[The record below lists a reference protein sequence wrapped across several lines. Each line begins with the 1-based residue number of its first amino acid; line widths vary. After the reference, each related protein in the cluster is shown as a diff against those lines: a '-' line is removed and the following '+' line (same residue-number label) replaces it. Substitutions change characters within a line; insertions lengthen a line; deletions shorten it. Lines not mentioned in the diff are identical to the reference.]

1 MEINQE
7 FLRLLELL
15 NLYNVGDLVS
25 AIEIKETAKNLTDK
39 TEGETKELLERISS
53 YFTTLIKEG
62 PTDKTE
68 AEIKSFRDLLLQ
80 HLKPTEGEKT
90 ESTNTEQPSETGES
104 EEEEIITIGQDEV
117 EVLVTFLNESLEHLQ
132 GIEEKILKL
141 ESEFDIE
148 LVNSIFRPVHS
159 IKGSSGYFGFK
170 KIKALSHIL
179 ENLLDELRDEKI
191 EADSDL
197 IDLLLES
204 TDTLNRMIEKLH
216 TDVTHATEKS
226 EGESIIIREPEE
238 NVDALIDRIK
248 KFTEEAKTE
257 QQKTKQTEEIV
268 WEIENLREDLKQ
280 NFIEEA
286 YDHFDHIESIL
297 LAMEEEGG
305 GIDKYDDLFR
315 SLHSLKGNS
324 RLLLS
329 TLNLTEEENKNHI
342 LNYFQEIS
350 HLAEAIIHYRRD
362 TQSPLTEEEH
372 DILLDTVDTLKAV
385 TRYIETGER
394 EDITPKE
401 LIAALKETYDK
412 REASTVKGGET
423 TSKPEKSTQIST
435 TTAGDARALSF
446 SNTMT
451 QSIQMVKIAIEN
463 LRAGVNKERSLE
475 MLNRAFQNM
484 KKLGKSVSHN
494 LLIEEC
500 DRGLSAVKEL
510 SGKSGDEETKLINRI
525 ENVMNT
531 IAEKGDRRQA
541 ATVKEAIKKITA
553 KEEVKPSTQFIKVS
567 ENQLNNLMNLVMEL
581 VVIKNNFIEVTK
593 DIKSASS
600 IDTLKEDIKT
610 ISQNIGKVTYDLQNS
625 VMQMRMVPVG
635 TIFSRFPRLVRDLSK
650 AMNKKI
656 RLEIH
661 GEDTKLDKTIIDA
674 LADPLVHIIRNSV
687 DHGISTPQ
695 ERIKNGKPE
704 IGTITL
710 SAYNMGQNV
719 VIEVKDDGRGIDPEK
734 IKKKALEKG
743 LVDEEKI
750 KNYSEKDLFN
760 LIFLPGFSTAE
771 KVTDV
776 SGRGVGMDVVK
787 TNIEKLSGSIEL
799 DSIVGVGTTIRL
811 KLPLT
816 LAITKGLEITIS
828 DDNYYIPIDYV
839 LESVKIPF
847 KNVKKYRDMRI
858 VFIRGEIL
866 PLYSLKE
873 ILGYGNEEDDFTD
886 KERIINIVV
895 LIVKGK
901 KIALWV
907 DEFTRE
913 SEFVIKPIPPTV
925 GNIESF
931 SGLTITGRGK
941 IILVIDPLKI
951 F

>member
-1 MEINQE
+1 METNQQI
-7 FLRLLELL
+7 FRLLELL
-15 NLYNVGDLVS
+15 NLYKPGDLVS
-25 AIEIKETAKNLTDK
+25 AVEIKETSEELIGK
-39 TEGETKELLERISS
+39 TEGEIKDSIARINS

-62 PTDKTE
+62 PKENTE
-68 AEIKSFRDLLLQ
+68 DDIKNFKESLLQ
-80 HLKPTEGEKT
+80 HTEHTTPPPE
-90 ESTNTEQPSETGES
+90 ESFSKEAEET
-104 EEEEIITIGQDEV
+104 IIISQDERD
-117 EVLVTFLNESLEHLQ
+117 VLITFLNESLEHLE
-132 GIEEKILKL
+132 GIEQKILKL
-141 ESEFDIE
+141 ESEFDVE

-170 KIKALSHIL
+170 KIKALSHVL
-179 ENLLDELRDEKI
+179 ENLLDELRNERI
-191 EADSDL
+191 NADSDL
-197 IDLLLES
+197 VDLLLES
-204 TDTLNRMIEKLH
+204 TDTLNKMIEQLH
-216 TDVTHATEKS
+216 ADVTGKNQ
-226 EGESIIIREPEE
+226 GESIVIEEPKEDIA
-238 NVDALIDRIK
+238 NLIERIK
-248 KFTEEAKTE
+248 NFTEQAKK
-257 QQKTKQTEEIV
+257 QQEKARKTEEII
-268 WEIENLREDLKQ
+268 WDIKNLREDLKQ

-286 YDHFDHIESIL
+286 YDHFDHMESIL
-297 LAMEEEGG
+297 LAMEENGA

-329 TLNLTEEENKNHI
+329 TLNLTEEESKNHI

-362 TQSPLTEEEH
+362 TQSFLTEEEH
-372 DILLDTVDTLKAV
+372 DILLDTIDTLKV
-385 TRYIETGER
+385 ITRYIETGER
-394 EDITPKE
+394 EEITPRD
-401 LIAALKETYDK
+401 LITALKETYES
-412 REASTVKGGET
+412 RETSTIKVETSGEKTVKSGFPPT
-423 TSKPEKSTQIST
+423 RTDSTL
-435 TTAGDARALSF
+435 DARAFSF

-463 LRAGVNKERSLE
+463 LRQGINKERSLE

-484 KKLGKSVSHN
+484 RKLGKSVNHN
-494 LLIEEC
+494 LLTEEC
-500 DRGLSAVKEL
+500 DKGLGVVKQLSEKE
-510 SGKSGDEETKLINRI
+510 SGKNREKETQLIDQI
-525 ENVMNT
+525 EQIMNI

-541 ATVKEAIKKITA
+541 ATVKEAIKKITT
-553 KEEVKPSTQFIKVS
+553 KEDVKPTTQFIKVS
-567 ENQLNNLMNLVMEL
+567 ETQLNNLMNLVMEL
-581 VVIKNNFIEVTK
+581 VVIKNNFIEVAK
-593 DIKSASS
+593 DIKNASS
-600 IDTLKEDIKT
+600 IDSIKEDIKT

-650 AMNKKI
+650 AMDKKI
-656 RLEIH
+656 KLEIF

-687 DHGISTPQ
+687 DHGISTPEQ
-695 ERIKNGKPE
+695 RVKNGKPE

-719 VIEVKDDGRGIDPEK
+719 VIEIKDDGRGIDPEK
-734 IKKKALEKG
+734 IKEKALEKG
-743 LVDEEKI
+743 LIDEEKL

-816 LAITKGLEITIS
+816 LAITKGLEIS
-828 DDNYYIPIDYV
+828 VSNDNYYIPIDYV

-873 ILGYGNEEDDFTD
+873 ILGYGREEDDFTD
-886 KERIINIVV
+886 KEQIINIVV

-901 KIALWV
+901 KVALWV
-907 DEFTRE
+907 HKFTRE
-913 SEFVIKPIPPTV
+913 SEFVIKPIPSTV
-925 GNIESF
+925 GNVDSF